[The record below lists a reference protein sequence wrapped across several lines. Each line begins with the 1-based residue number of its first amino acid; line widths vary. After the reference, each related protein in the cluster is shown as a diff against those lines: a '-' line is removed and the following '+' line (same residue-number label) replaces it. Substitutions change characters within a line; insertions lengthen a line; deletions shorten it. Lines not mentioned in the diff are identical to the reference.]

1 MDRKIFVLIMFVLTL
16 FLANAV
22 SAAENS
28 PPKVGSPMP
37 VIDVPM
43 LSNSV
48 DLKYLGLSSGG
59 KSFKIN
65 QIKAKVVIIQI
76 YSMYCPYCQAEAPNV
91 NRLYASIENNPALK
105 DKIKIIGIGAG
116 NTQFEV
122 GTYKKKY
129 TVAFPLVPDDDF
141 KIHKIVG
148 EVRTPYFIA
157 IKLNEGGQ
165 NEVIYSRLGALGN
178 VDVFLAQLVT
188 LSGLK

>member
-1 MDRKIFVLIMFVLTL
+1 MNSKISGLITVVLAL
-16 FLANAV
+16 FMVTAIY
-22 SAAENS
+22 AAENS

-37 VIDVPM
+37 AIELPM
-43 LSNSV
+43 LSNPV
-48 DLKYLGLSSGG
+48 DLQYLGLPSGG
-59 KSFKIN
+59 KFFKVN
-65 QIKAKVVIIQI
+65 QVKAKVVILQI

-91 NRLYASIENNPALK
+91 NRLYAAIENSPALK

-129 TVAFPLVPDDDF
+129 TVALPLVPDADF
-141 KIHKIVG
+141 KIHKIMG

-157 IKLNEGGQ
+157 VKLGDGDKT
-165 NEVIYSRLGALGN
+165 EVIYSRLGALGDI
-178 VDVFLAQLVT
+178 DVFLKLLVN